1 MSIGL
6 LPSSNDGK
14 VVHGKQNGAEIRVI
28 LPKHVSE
35 HKRYTTKGEKNRVS

>member
-1 MSIGL
+1 MSTGL

-14 VVHGKQNGAEIRVI
+14 VVQGKQNGAEIRAI

-35 HKRYTTKGEKNRVS
+35 HKRYTSEDEKNRIS